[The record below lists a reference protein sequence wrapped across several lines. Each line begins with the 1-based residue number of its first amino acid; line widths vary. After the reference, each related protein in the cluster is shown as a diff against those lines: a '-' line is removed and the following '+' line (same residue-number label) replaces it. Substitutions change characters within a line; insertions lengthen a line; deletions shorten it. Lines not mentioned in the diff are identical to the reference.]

1 MSLNQESA
9 NTECPICFEDIDQL
23 KNCVTTECGHIF
35 HCSCLMKN
43 AVNNGFS
50 CPMCRNV
57 MAEELESES
66 ESEFESDVE
75 SEWSIESVPND
86 DDALTSFRMFH
97 QQLNNE
103 EVEPEPEPAEAEAE
117 EEVGMAKP
125 NPEFIV
131 GKLIAQGITMTDLV
145 KTLLLDHEEY
155 DEEYDENEI
164 KTNQLFGAL
173 RILISNYSRQPQTEI
188 DRFEKAAKTQ
198 EQVTTSIVNSELQ
211 SVVRDQGVTV
221 ERIFIVNGQIV
232 DGRKTAHRYFGSQ
245 AQQYII

>member
-1 MSLNQESA
+1 MSLNLEST

-23 KNCVTTECGHIF
+23 KNCVKTECGHIF

-66 ESEFESDVE
+66 ESEFESDIE
-75 SEWSIESVPND
+75 SEWSIESVTND
-86 DDALTSFRMFH
+86 DVLTSFRMFH

-103 EVEPEPEPAEAEAE
+103 EVELEPEAEPEE
-117 EEVGMAKP
+117 EEVVDMVKP

-188 DRFEKAAKTQ
+188 ERFEKAAKTQ
-198 EQVTTSIVNSELQ
+198 EQVTSAIVNSELG
-211 SVVRDQGVTV
+211 SIVTDQGAVV

-232 DGRKTAHRYFGSQ
+232 DGRKTANRYFGSQ
-245 AQQYII
+245 ANQYIM

>member
-1 MSLNQESA
+1 MSLNQEST
-9 NTECPICFEDIDQL
+9 NTECPICFDDIDQL

-57 MAEELESES
+57 MAEELESET
-66 ESEFESDVE
+66 ESEFESDNE
-75 SEWSIESVPND
+75 SDWSLESATND

-103 EVEPEPEPAEAEAE
+103 EVEPEPVEPVE
-117 EEVGMAKP
+117 EEVVGMAKP
-125 NPEFIV
+125 NPEFIA
-131 GKLIAQGITMTDLV
+131 GKLISQGITMTDMV

-198 EQVTTSIVNSELQ
+198 EQVSSVVVNSELQ
-211 SVVRDQGVTV
+211 SIVTDQGAVV

-232 DGRKTAHRYFGSQ
+232 DGRKTANRYFGSQ

>member
-9 NTECPICFEDIDQL
+9 NTECPICFDDIDQL
-23 KNCVTTECGHIF
+23 KNCVTTVCGHIF

-43 AVNNGFS
+43 AVNNGFT

-66 ESEFESDVE
+66 EFESDVE
-75 SEWSIESVPND
+75 SEWSNGSVTND

-103 EVEPEPEPAEAEAE
+103 EVEPEPEPVEAE
-117 EEVGMAKP
+117 EEEVVVDMAKP
-125 NPEFIV
+125 NPEFIA
-131 GKLIAQGITMTDLV
+131 GKLIAQGITITDLV
-145 KTLLLDHEEY
+145 KTLLVDHEEY
-155 DEEYDENEI
+155 DEEYEEYEI

-173 RILISNYSRQPQTEI
+173 RIIITNYSRQPQTEI

-198 EQVTTSIVNSELQ
+198 EQVTSVIVNSELQ
-211 SVVRDQGVTV
+211 SMPTNQETV
-221 ERIFIVNGQIV
+221 IEKILIVNGQIV
-232 DGRKTAHRYFGSQ
+232 DGRKTARRYFGSQ
-245 AQQYII
+245 SEQYIM

>member
-1 MSLNQESA
+1 MFLNQESA
-9 NTECPICFEDIDQL
+9 NTECPICFDDIDQL

-57 MAEELESES
+57 MAEEIESES
-66 ESEFESDVE
+66 ESDNE
-75 SEWSIESVPND
+75 SEWTLESVTND

-103 EVEPEPEPAEAEAE
+103 EVEPEPELEGANEAE
-117 EEVGMAKP
+117 ELVNMVKP
-125 NPEFIV
+125 NPEFIA
-131 GKLIAQGITMTDLV
+131 GKLIAQGITITDLV
-145 KTLLLDHEEY
+145 KTLLVDHEEY
-155 DEEYDENEI
+155 DEEYEEYEI

-173 RILISNYSRQPQTEI
+173 RIIITNYSRQPQTEI

-198 EQVTTSIVNSELQ
+198 EQVTSIVVNSELQ
-211 SVVRDQGVTV
+211 SMPTNEETV
-221 ERIFIVNGQIV
+221 IEKILIVNGKIV

-245 AQQYII
+245 AEQYIM

>member
-1 MSLNQESA
+1 MSLNQEST
-9 NTECPICFEDIDQL
+9 NTECPICFDDIDQL

-57 MAEELESES
+57 MAEELET
-66 ESEFESDVE
+66 ESEFESDNE
-75 SEWSIESVPND
+75 SDWTLESLTND

-103 EVEPEPEPAEAEAE
+103 EVEPEPEPLEEAEV
-117 EEVGMAKP
+117 EEVNMVKP
-125 NPEFIV
+125 NPEFIA

-164 KTNQLFGAL
+164 KSNQLFGAL
-173 RILISNYSRQPQTEI
+173 RILISNFSRQPQTEI
-188 DRFEKAAKTQ
+188 DRFEKAAQTQ
-198 EQVTTSIVNSELQ
+198 AQVTSVVVNSELQ
-211 SVVRDQGVTV
+211 SIATNQETV
-221 ERIFIVNGQIV
+221 IEKILIVNGRIV

-245 AQQYII
+245 SQQYIM

>member
-1 MSLNQESA
+1 MSLNQEST
-9 NTECPICFEDIDQL
+9 NTECPICFDDIDQL
-23 KNCVTTECGHIF
+23 KNCVTTVCGHIF

-50 CPMCRNV
+50 CPICRNV

-75 SEWSIESVPND
+75 SEWSNESATID

-103 EVEPEPEPAEAEAE
+103 EVELEPEGEPE
-117 EEVGMAKP
+117 EEVVDMVKP
-125 NPEFIV
+125 NPEFIA

-155 DEEYDENEI
+155 DDEYGEYEI

-188 DRFEKAAKTQ
+188 DRFEKSAKTQ
-198 EQVTTSIVNSELQ
+198 EQVTSAIVNSELQ
-211 SVVRDQGVTV
+211 SISTNQATV
-221 ERIFIVNGQIV
+221 IEKILIVNGQIV

-245 AQQYII
+245 SQQYIL